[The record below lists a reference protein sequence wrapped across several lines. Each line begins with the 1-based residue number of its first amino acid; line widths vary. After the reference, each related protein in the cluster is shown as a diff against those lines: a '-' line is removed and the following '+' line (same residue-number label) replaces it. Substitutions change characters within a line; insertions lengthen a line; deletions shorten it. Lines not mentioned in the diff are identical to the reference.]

1 MGTPPAAPGALPA
14 PPAAPGPRATDLVLA
29 RLHLRMGSLALARAE
44 LETLVG
50 RDGLD
55 EDGLVD
61 LAEARW
67 RTGDIT
73 GAGEAAAA
81 ALTDEDGPLLALV
94 VAAEAAG
101 ARGRPTE
108 SRRLAARAMSAAA
121 GSIDAIFAG
130 MPRGAAWPPDASAPP
145 PAPTTMF
152 DAPRGGSVAPAP
164 IAPPDPPYPP
174 DPYEASTSSDAA
186 DAGTIGLWDDDTGAE
201 PEQTPDEDIAA
212 AAEVTDRP
220 DPATELD
227 RGRAALDLDDP
238 AEAALRLGLVL
249 RLAPALA
256 PVVLDL
262 VSDRPEPALVLVRGD
277 ASRLVGREL
286 DAQRAFREVARST
299 APSVANATEADPRP
313 SPDDPT
319 DPPAGD
325 RP

>member
-1 MGTPPAAPGALPA
+1 MGAPLAPGAQPA
-14 PPAAPGPRATDLVLA
+14 TPVALAARATDLVIA

-44 LETLVG
+44 LETLAG

-67 RTGDIT
+67 RTGDIA

-152 DAPRGGSVAPAP
+152 DAPRGGSVAPAHV
-164 IAPPDPPYPP
+164 ARPDPP

-186 DAGTIGLWDDDTGAE
+186 DAGTIGLWGDDTGAE
-201 PEQTPDEDIAA
+201 PAQTADQDIAA
-212 AAEVTDRP
+212 TAEVTDLP
-220 DPATELD
+220 DVATELD
-227 RGRAALDLDDP
+227 RGRAALDLDEP
-238 AEAALRLGLVL
+238 GEAALHLGLVL
-249 RLAPALA
+249 RLSPALA

-277 ASRLVGREL
+277 ACRLVGREL
-286 DAQRAFREVARST
+286 DARRAFSEVARST
-299 APSVANATEADPRP
+299 AASAANATEAHRRP